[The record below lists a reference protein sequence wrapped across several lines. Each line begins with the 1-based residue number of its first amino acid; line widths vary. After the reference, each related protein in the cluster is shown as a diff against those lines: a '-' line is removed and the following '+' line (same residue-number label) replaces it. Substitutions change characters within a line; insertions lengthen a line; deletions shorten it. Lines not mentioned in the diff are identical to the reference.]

1 MMTNSEPRPTT
12 VEEQKSDRS
21 VEKRESDRSVEKQE
35 SDRSVEKRESEKSA
49 VDLEP
54 GAAILEAVD
63 LDFAYGD
70 VDVLD
75 DVSVSL
81 DSGRVT
87 ALVGPNGSGK
97 TTLLRTLAGLQEP
110 DGGAV
115 RYHGPDA
122 VREIGYLPQQPAFR
136 PGFTVLETLA
146 FYSSLVGADRDD
158 AAARLERLGLADATG
173 RPVEALSGGMTRL
186 LGIAQA
192 TVGDPP
198 VVTLDEPASGLDPGM
213 STRVFEIA
221 AELAEEGTAVLLT
234 SHDLELVER
243 TADRVVLI
251 DAGTVTE
258 QGPPGEIF
266 DRLGVESLREAYE
279 ASVTGDLYSVH
290 VRSESE

>member
-1 MMTNSEPRPTT
+1 MTTDSEPRPTT
-12 VEEQKSDRS
+12 VERRVQDDTAGQQPDDTAGQQPDDQRS
-21 VEKRESDRSVEKQE
+21 ASGTTAGVVPG
-35 SDRSVEKRESEKSA
+35 
-49 VDLEP
+49 EP
-54 GAAILEAVD
+54 ILEAVN

-70 VDVLD
+70 VDVLHD
-75 DVSVSL
+75 ISVSL

-87 ALVGPNGSGK
+87 ALIGPNGSGK

-110 DGGAV
+110 DAGSV

-122 VREIGYLPQQPAFR
+122 VREIGYLPQHPAFR
-136 PGFTVLETLA
+136 PGFTALETLA
-146 FYSSLVGADRDD
+146 FYSSLVGGDRDD
-158 AAARLERLGLADATG
+158 ARARLERVGLTDATD

-221 AELAEEGTAVLLT
+221 AELAEDGTAVLLT

-243 TADRVVLI
+243 TADRIVLI
-251 DAGTVTE
+251 DAGTVAE
-258 QGPPGEIF
+258 QGTPGEILG
-266 DRLGVESLREAYE
+266 RLDADSLRETYE
-279 ASVTGDLYSVH
+279 ASITGDLYSVH
-290 VRSESE
+290 VRSESQ

>member
-1 MMTNSEPRPTT
+1 MTDSEPRPIANDGR
-12 VEEQKSDRS
+12 QMGD
-21 VEKRESDRSVEKQE
+21 
-35 SDRSVEKRESEKSA
+35 SA
-49 VDLEP
+49 DQRVDGRPAQRMGGGMGTEEP
-54 GAAILEAVD
+54 GSPVLEAVD
-63 LDFAYGD
+63 VDFAYGD

-81 DSGRVT
+81 DGGRVT

-110 DGGAV
+110 VAGAV

-122 VREIGYLPQQPAFR
+122 AREIGYLPQQPAFR
-136 PGFTVLETLA
+136 PGFTVLETLS
-146 FYSSLVGADRDD
+146 FYSSLVGAGRDD
-158 AAARLERLGLADATG
+158 AVARLERLGLADAAD
-173 RPVEALSGGMTRL
+173 RPAEALSGGMTRL

-221 AELAEEGTAVLLT
+221 TELADGGTAVLLT

-243 TADRVVLI
+243 TADWVVLI
-251 DAGTVTE
+251 DAGTVAE
-258 QGPPGEIF
+258 QGPPGQIF

-279 ASVTGDLYSVH
+279 ASITSDLYSVH
-290 VRSESE
+290 VRGESP

>member
-21 VEKRESDRSVEKQE
+21 VEKRES
-35 SDRSVEKRESEKSA
+35 EKSA

-54 GAAILEAVD
+54 GTPILEAVD

-110 DGGAV
+110 NGGAV